1 MQKNTIAIRSIVIWG
16 CVVWMVP
23 MCVSLLFIDTAGQ
36 LTVALPIFLS
46 VISVVLVATTF
57 FAYRNI
63 LHMKSLSIEVAHTFL
78 AINTGL
84 DAIMI
89 INFPNTTLLEWVM
102 TVLPLYLA
110 AFYGLYALH
119 RVEK

>member
-1 MQKNTIAIRSIVIWG
+1 
-16 CVVWMVP
+16 MVP